1 VTVTMVSFTHLVVA
15 LSAIATS
22 LAAPKVGSNPI
33 KRDLEKRAPDF
44 ELRNL
49 NALSR
54 RQNYNQDYT
63 TGGDVVYTHTSNG
76 FTVDFDAADDF
87 VVGVGWNPGSA
98 Q

>member
-1 VTVTMVSFTHLVVA
+1 MVSFVHLVVS
-15 LSAIATS
+15 LSVIAGS
-22 LAAPKVGSNPI
+22 LAAPKAETTPY

-44 ELRNL
+44 ALGSPNP
-49 NALSR
+49 LSR
-54 RQNYNQDYT
+54 RQNYNQDYK

-76 FTVDFDAADDF
+76 FTVKFDAADDF